1 MELSGLRF
9 SIFKMA
15 TATSIAC
22 IFLSDN
28 VFQKL
33 QIFKTKKNAQLLKL
47 IVVNFTLLSDIDNR
61 KATSESGA
69 AYIIN

>member
-1 MELSGLRF
+1 
-9 SIFKMA
+9 MA
-15 TATSIAC
+15 SAISIAY
-22 IFLSDN
+22 IFLSDH